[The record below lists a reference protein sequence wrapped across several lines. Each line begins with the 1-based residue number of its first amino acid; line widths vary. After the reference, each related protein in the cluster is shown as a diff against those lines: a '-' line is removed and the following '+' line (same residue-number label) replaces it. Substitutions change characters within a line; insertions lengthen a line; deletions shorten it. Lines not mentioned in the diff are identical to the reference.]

1 MMMASRS
8 QRLQAQGEQVARRM
22 KRPAAHQWEESPAKS
37 AASASGSGER
47 PHKYE
52 LPQPAERSRPSVA
65 TTNGLRVQ
73 ARKLRRNRVL
83 LILFEHGPLVKAI
96 KRKNARVRAAA
107 AERLMRKRD
116 FPEPSPSACRE
127 RKSKDNMWRI
137 NAICKVTMPGEK
149 GVEFKAGFDYED
161 DEAVD
166 FYCRRAG
173 GFWGKRAKRSYTGAE
188 LLRMDHEQV
197 VRSGSNFLFQW
208 DSTGLP
214 HFHREGVERER
225 HRKMQLT
232 TKKESQGQLQKH
244 ICGVQASCA

>member
-1 MMMASRS
+1 MKQEFDDDGKPLSA
-8 QRLQAQGEQVARRM
+8 LEAQGEQVARRM

-37 AASASGSGER
+37 AASASSSGEK

-52 LPQPAERSRPSVA
+52 LPQPAESEPALGSDDEWLKGPGPKA
-65 TTNGLRVQ
+65 KEESSSADSLR
-73 ARKLRRNRVL
+73 
-83 LILFEHGPLVKAI
+83 HSPLVKAI
-96 KRKNARVRAAA
+96 KRKNARVRKAA

-116 FPEPSPSACRE
+116 FPEPSPSACRA
-127 RKSKDNMWRI
+127 RKTKDNMWRI

-166 FYCRRAG
+166 FHCRRAG

-225 HRKMQLT
+225 HRKMHLT
-232 TKKESQGQLQKH
+232 TKKE
-244 ICGVQASCA
+244 